1 MRGDVKVKVEDVAL
15 QNKMDLTFEQQD
27 KAIKQ
32 QLKIIEKLQRRV
44 KAEQRR
50 KNQLASQLK
59 KLTQQ

>member
-15 QNKMDLTFEQQD
+15 QNKMHLTFEQQD
-27 KAIKQ
+27 KAIEQ

>member
-15 QNKMDLTFEQQD
+15 QNKMYVTFEQQD

>member
-1 MRGDVKVKVEDVAL
+1 MGLNDVFVQSNEH
-15 QNKMDLTFEQQD
+15 LTFEQQD

-32 QLKIIEKLQRRV
+32 QLKVINKLQRRV

>member
-1 MRGDVKVKVEDVAL
+1 MKVEDVAL
-15 QNKMDLTFEQQD
+15 QNKMCVTFEQQD

-59 KLTQQ
+59 KITQQ

>member
-1 MRGDVKVKVEDVAL
+1 MNIEDVAL
-15 QNKMDLTFEQQD
+15 QNKMYLTFEQQD

-32 QLKIIEKLQRRV
+32 QLKVIEKLQRRV

>member
-15 QNKMDLTFEQQD
+15 QNKMYLTFEQQD